1 MKLLNIIKE
10 WRFCSKE
17 RDTPMHCS
25 LPPFSEASFV
35 GIKMQE
41 YHDTE
46 QHAYDATFTILLKDE
61 NSSDIYAIIDAIVND
76 DFIYCISSD
85 DANDR
90 KIALDSLFWA
100 IIVADQTLYLQEDG
114 KYHPQKFSYYAPHE
128 M

>member
-10 WRFCSKE
+10 WNFCSKE
-17 RDTPMHCS
+17 GDTSMHRCI
-25 LPPFSEASFV
+25 PPFSKASFV
-35 GIKMQE
+35 EIKMQD

-46 QHAYDATFTILLKDE
+46 QHAYDVTLTILLKDE
-61 NSSDIYAIIDAIVND
+61 RGFEIYAIIGAIVND

-85 DANDR
+85 NPDDR

-100 IIVADQTLYLQEDG
+100 IIVANQTLYLQEDG

>member
-10 WRFCSKE
+10 WKFCSKE
-17 RDTPMHCS
+17 IDTPVHCS

-35 GIKMQE
+35 DIKMQE

-46 QHAYDATFTILLKDE
+46 QHAYDAIFTILLKDE
-61 NSSDIYAIIDAIVND
+61 NGSDIYAIIDAIVND
-76 DFIYCISSD
+76 DFIYCISSY